1 MMGFMRH
8 HPAFAD
14 TSHDAMD
21 VWLDL
26 QRKKAPGEKLALV
39 LEASQFVLQLYE
51 MGVRRLHPEADDRE
65 VLLRV
70 AARHL
75 SRDLM
80 IRAYGWDP
88 EADGHS
94 G

>member
-1 MMGFMRH
+1 MT
-8 HPAFAD
+8 HPEEFTD
-14 TSHDAMD
+14 TDPRAME

-26 QRKKAPGEKLALV
+26 QRRMSAGEKVAVV
-39 LEASQFVLQLYE
+39 LSSAQFVLQLYE
-51 MGVRRLHPEADDRE
+51 MGVRRLYPEASDHE

-75 SRDLM
+75 PRELM

-88 EADGHS
+88 EHDGQP

>member
-1 MMGFMRH
+1 ME
-8 HPAFAD
+8 
-14 TSHDAMD
+14 

-26 QRKKAPGEKLALV
+26 QRKKTPGEKLALV
-39 LEASQFVLQLYE
+39 FEASQLVLQMYE
-51 MGVRRLHPEADDRE
+51 MGVRRLYPEADDRE

-75 SRDLM
+75 SRETM

-88 EADGHS
+88 EADGNR